1 MLIAID
7 QKLIISNNSK
17 KIMKIIYNN
26 RINPKLNKCS
36 MINKIVQNLRL
47 KAANPMNLV
56 VMER

>member
-26 RINPKLNKCS
+26 RINPKLNKCP